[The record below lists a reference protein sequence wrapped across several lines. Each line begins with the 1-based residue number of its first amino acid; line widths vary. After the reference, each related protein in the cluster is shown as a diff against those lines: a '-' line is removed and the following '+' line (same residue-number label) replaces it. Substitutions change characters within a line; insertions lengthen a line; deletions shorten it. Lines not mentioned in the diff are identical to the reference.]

1 MSYEELAQQFC
12 DVQFYSAKK
21 LDEMRRRFP
30 SRGEAGVLLCLYR
43 CSGPALS
50 GELAKQTGLSSGRMA
65 NILGSLEKKG
75 FIRRENDK
83 LDKRQVHVYLTQD
96 GERSINSAYVSA
108 VDYYTKLLKSLG
120 KEDATAMVRI
130 LKKSVKFSE

>member
-43 CSGPALS
+43 SLS

-83 LDKRQVHVYLTQD
+83 PDKRQVHVYLTQD